1 MFIVEAI
8 ADTVVKDAGGND
20 AYPLRRGER
29 YLLHDHEAGL
39 GWRGGALVPREPVEH
54 ILPRYRGDTSTAK
67 RLLIPFIGRLGDA
80 LALASCAAALR
91 ESAPG
96 VAVDVA
102 CLKPVRDVLAL
113 FPGIVRTIEYP
124 IRAAQLADY
133 DHYASFEHIE
143 AIPDAHA
150 RSLADVFSECLHTP
164 RPVAPARPV
173 IPEDVVAKWSGTA
186 GLDLDGKGAGRT
198 RPRVAIHPGL
208 PGCPRSYPL
217 DLAKRL
223 ALLLADGGMTVYWI
237 GATSQRANRPTVQVD
252 HSFDLINRT
261 PTTSDLGAVL
271 KCVDAVV
278 TCDSFPMHLAGAL
291 GATTIAIFTSTNAVL
306 ASDYPSITAL
316 QADVACSPCGVAE
329 GACPLGHARC
339 IAHRTDALG
348 SDRIAK
354 RVRAAIAN
362 ARGLEPVPSLD
373 DRMTN
378 GLVDSSRG
386 RHACSSS

>member
-1 MFIVEAI
+1 MHIVEAI

-20 AYPLRRGER
+20 AYPLRCGER

-39 GWRGGALVPREPVEH
+39 GLRDGALVLREPVED
-54 ILPRYRGDTSTAK
+54 ILPRYRGNTSTAK

-96 VAVDVA
+96 VSLDVA
-102 CLKPVRDVLAL
+102 CLKPVRDVLSL

-124 IRAAQLADY
+124 IPAAKLAEY
-133 DHYASFEHIE
+133 DHFASFEHIE
-143 AIPDAHA
+143 AIPNAHA
-150 RSLADVFSECLHTP
+150 RSLADVFSQCLHTP
-164 RPVAPARPV
+164 RPIAPAGPL
-173 IPEDVVAKWSGTA
+173 IPEDTVAKWAGTG
-186 GLDLDGKGAGRT
+186 GLDLDGTGASHA
-198 RPRVAIHPGL
+198 RPKVGIHPGV

-223 ALLLADGGMTVYWI
+223 ARLLVDGGMTVYWI
-237 GATSQRANRPTVQVD
+237 GATSPRAIRPTAQGD
-252 HSFDLINRT
+252 HTFNLIDRT
-261 PTTSDLGAVL
+261 PTTADLAAVL
-271 KCVDAVV
+271 KCMDAVV

-291 GATTIAIFTSTNAVL
+291 GATTIAIFTSTNVVL
-306 ASDYPSITAL
+306 ASDYPTITAL

-339 IAHRTDALG
+339 TAHRTDALEP
-348 SDRIAK
+348 DRIAK

-362 ARGLEPVPSLD
+362 ARGLEPEPSPD
-373 DRMTN
+373 DRIA
-378 GLVDSSRG
+378 GGVVDSSRG
-386 RHACSSS
+386 RHACSSA

>member
-1 MFIVEAI
+1 MHIVEAI

-20 AYPLRRGER
+20 TYPLRRGER
-29 YLLHDHEAGL
+29 YLVHDHEAGFGL
-39 GWRGGALVPREPVEH
+39 RDGALVLREPVEN
-54 ILPRYRGDTSTAK
+54 ILPRYRGDTSTAR

-96 VAVDVA
+96 VSLDVA
-102 CLKPVRDVLAL
+102 CLKPVCDVLAA

-124 IRAAQLADY
+124 VHAAKLADY

-143 AIPDAHA
+143 AVPDAHA
-150 RSLADVFSECLHTP
+150 RSLADVFSQCLHTP
-164 RPVAPARPV
+164 RPIAPAGPV
-173 IPEDVVAKWSGTA
+173 IPEDVVAKWAGTG
-186 GLDLDGKGAGRT
+186 GLDLDGTGASHA

-208 PGCPRSYPL
+208 PACPRSYPL

-223 ALLLADGGMTVYWI
+223 SRLLVGGGMTVYWI
-237 GATSQRANRPTVQVD
+237 GATSSRAIQPPSLGD
-252 HSFDLINRT
+252 HVFDLVNRT
-261 PTTSDLGAVL
+261 PKTADLAAVL
-271 KCVDAVV
+271 KCMDAVV

-306 ASDYPSITAL
+306 ASDYPSVTAL

-339 IAHRTDALG
+339 IAHRGDALEP
-348 SDRIAK
+348 DRIAK
-354 RVRAAIAN
+354 RVRIAIAS
-362 ARGLEPVPSLD
+362 ARGLGSKPSPG
-373 DRMTN
+373 DRIA
-378 GLVDSSRG
+378 GGVVDSSRG